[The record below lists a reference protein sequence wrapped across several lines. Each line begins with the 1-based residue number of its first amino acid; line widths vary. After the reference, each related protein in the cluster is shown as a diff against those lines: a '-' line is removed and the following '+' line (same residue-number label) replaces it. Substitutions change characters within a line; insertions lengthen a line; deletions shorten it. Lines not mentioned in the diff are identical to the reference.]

1 RFYRPSADGG
11 AWGLGKCT
19 SRLKDINS
27 DAPNWLRIF
36 WSVAIGVLTLS
47 MLMTNGITA
56 LQNTTVIMG
65 LPFSF
70 VIFFVMAGLF

>member
-1 RFYRPSADGG
+1 M
-11 AWGLGKCT
+11 LGNCHLKE
-19 SRLKDINS
+19 LKDINS

-56 LQNTTVIMG
+56 LQKHDGYHGAAI
-65 LPFSF
+65 
-70 VIFFVMAGLF
+70 